1 MVHDYVRINKIELE
15 HGLCV
20 EEYYSKRSGLRIIL
34 NKINSPKIYGYFTL
48 LTEAENDE
56 GLPHTLEHL
65 IFLGSNKY
73 PYKGLLDAL
82 AYKCLSEGTNAWT
95 SIDHTCYTIETVG
108 IEGFSNILPIYLDFI
123 LNPTLEDNMFLSEVH
138 HFSEGGHNGVVYSE
152 MKSIENDCD
161 NIAERALLNNLYPN
175 KKSGYRF
182 ETGGTLEGLRK
193 TNNNRVKEYFKKFYK
208 FNNFGAIIFGNFDND
223 QILNII
229 YEFET
234 YHLNLHPEQARQNDD
249 SLSREKRISDEMNVT
264 KINDIDMFL
273 QDIQNINRPWNKKE
287 NIEKRNE
294 SHVVKKYYPCNNL
307 NNGQISLAWRG
318 CVWNDF
324 KTKLALTLIGNYLTE
339 LTTSPISK
347 KLLED
352 KENTFC
358 SSIDF
363 SVEDLKENYFVI
375 DIYDVVHKFKEP
387 KIDQKRESNEVEEK
401 KEGNESSSKME
412 VVGEITR
419 ECIREVFDNPL
430 NMERLKNI
438 IVRSYLQHLK
448 DLETIPQYLLIELII
463 KYFIYG
469 KSVTD
474 LENSLN
480 LKNIYLTLLEEKE
493 MYWKNL
499 IEVYFLNNPYVE
511 VRCYPSYKR
520 AKEIE
525 RFERDL
531 IKKEHEKYGI
541 DKLNEMVKQIN
552 EIKDGIKKK
561 PPQDALNIVDFSKA
575 KNVVIDGITVFR
587 NFESVEKNEKNQDVK
602 NFETLKGELLNKID
616 EDMKKVIF
624 PVQLSQIESNFVSLN
639 LLINCNNIDGELK
652 KYLPLFSYLIFETD
666 VEINNTNVKC
676 ENFLEEL
683 IKYSISY
690 DCNYSLGGNAK
701 TFRSGCLGN
710 LLGIQ
715 IVGLV
720 ENYEKLF
727 DLLFL
732 SVFKINL
739 TLERLEVILKSEY
752 QNLLQKKTQPKTLIL
767 NLEYVLRYVQ
777 NSNAGIVSIGQQELI
792 LQKIKDKTNL
802 QDLLSKLNTL
812 KNQLFKLSNFV
823 LTIDANFFKINQIF
837 SWYNK
842 WFTNSDK
849 TNCHVK
855 SPYIDIFDAEK
866 NQESFAKSSSSKYLC
881 SKGQGAH
888 SSANKS
894 CSHQPDGDHQPNCG
908 YAAASG
914 TSTTSAKSQQ
924 YISIGTSV
932 HKNLFEYL
940 NIVFEKENKDFK
952 KNVVNDKV
960 YNAVVCGIKSTD
972 VSYLNLTV
980 KTDAG
985 YKSNEYPCLLILREF
1000 FSMTEGPLYNTI
1012 RGGGYAY
1019 ECALNY
1025 NPILGEITLR
1035 IYRSSDIINALIE
1048 ALKILEYYCE
1058 NEMKDDELH
1067 LAKNSA
1073 YYTIFSNQEVAADRA
1088 SQTVYLSLK
1097 NLDLNFYQ
1105 NLLVDIESVTSS
1117 QLLKVCKKYISKIVN
1132 FKIDKNNAIDGST
1145 LSIITST
1152 EKVEQI
1158 KSSLKEQ
1165 IKIGVINNLSI
1176 SQLFH
1181 LLQTYDINSA
1191 VHFLP
1196 TTNNSIDNELTENT
1210 QDDENKTDED
1220 YSSSESSS
1228 QVSQGSSS
1236 QGSSS
1241 QGSQSCCSSSS
1252 PSDFSFCSDDDSYP
1266 GQSDG

>member
-65 IFLGSNKY
+65 IFLGSYKY

-182 ETGGTLEGLRK
+182 ETGGTLDGLRK

-208 FNNFGAIIFGNFDND
+208 FNNFAAIIFGNFDND

-249 SLSREKRISDEMNVT
+249 SLGSEKKISE
-264 KINDIDMFL
+264 KKNDIDMFL

-287 NIEKRNE
+287 NVEKRE
-294 SHVVKKYYPCNNL
+294 KSHIVKKYYPCNNL

-358 SSIDF
+358 SSLDF

-387 KIDQKRESNEVEEK
+387 KNDEKREINEVEEK
-401 KEGNESSSKME
+401 KESNESNSKME

-419 ECIREVFDNPL
+419 ECIKEVFDNPL
-430 NMERLKNI
+430 NMTRLKNI

-525 RFERDL
+525 RFEKEL
-531 IKKEHEKYGI
+531 IKKEHEKYGV
-541 DKLNEMVKQIN
+541 DKLNEMVKHIN
-552 EIKDGIKKK
+552 EIKEGVKKK

-575 KNVVIDGITVFR
+575 KNVIIDGITVFR
-587 NFESVEKNEKNQDVK
+587 NFESVEKNATKEDVK
-602 NFETLKGELLNKID
+602 NVEVSKGELLIKID

-639 LLINCNNIDGELK
+639 LLINCNNIDDELK

-666 VEINNTNVKC
+666 VEINNKNIKC

-732 SVFKINL
+732 SIFKINL
-739 TLERLEVILKSEY
+739 SLERLEVILKSEY

-792 LQKIKDKTNL
+792 LQKIKDKNNL
-802 QDLLSKLNTL
+802 QDLLSKLNKL
-812 KNQLFKLSNFV
+812 KNQLFKLTNFV
-823 LTIDANFFKINQIF
+823 LTIDANFFKINNIF
-837 SWYNK
+837 SWYDR

-849 TNCHVK
+849 INCHVK
-855 SPYIDIFDAEK
+855 SPYIDIFDPEK

-881 SKGQGAH
+881 SKAQEVT
-888 SSANKS
+888 SSPNKS
-894 CSHQPDGDHQPNCG
+894 CTHQSDCDN
-908 YAAASG
+908 
-914 TSTTSAKSQQ
+914 TSTSGKSQK
-924 YISIGTSV
+924 YISIGTCV

-952 KNVVNDKV
+952 KNVANDKV

-1035 IYRSSDIINALIE
+1035 IYRSSDIVNALIE
-1048 ALKILEYYCE
+1048 ALKILEHYCE
-1058 NEMKDDELH
+1058 HEMKDDELH

-1105 NLLVDIESVTSS
+1105 NLLVDIESVTSN

-1132 FKIDKNNAIDGST
+1132 FKIDQNNAISGST

-1165 IKIGVINNLSI
+1165 IKFGLINNLSI

-1191 VHFLP
+1191 VHFSS
-1196 TTNNSIDNELTENT
+1196 TTNNSIDNEFN
-1210 QDDENKTDED
+1210 ENKTDED
-1220 YSSSESSS
+1220 YSTSEVTS
-1228 QVSQGSSS
+1228 QDSQESF
-1236 QGSSS
+1236 S
-1241 QGSQSCCSSSS
+1241 QGSQSCCSSS
-1252 PSDFSFCSDDDSYP
+1252 PSDFSFCSEDDSYP

>member
-65 IFLGSNKY
+65 IFLGSNLY

-108 IEGFSNILPIYLDFI
+108 IEGFTNILPIYLDFI
-123 LNPTLEDNMFLSEVH
+123 LNPTLEDNMFLSEIH
-138 HFSEGGHNGVVYSE
+138 HFSEEGHNGVVYSE

-161 NIAERALLNNLYPN
+161 NIVERTLLNNLYPN

-182 ETGGTLEGLRK
+182 ETGGTLDGLRK
-193 TNNNRVKEYFKKFYK
+193 TNNNRVKEYLKKFYK
-208 FNNFGAIIFGNFDND
+208 FNNFASIIFGNFDND
-223 QILNII
+223 RILNII

-234 YHLNLHPEQARQNDD
+234 YHLNLHPEQARQNDS
-249 SLSREKRISDEMNVT
+249 SLNLENKNCDKNNT
-264 KINDIDMFL
+264 NKINDIDIFL
-273 QDIQNINRPWNKKE
+273 RDIQNINRPWNNKE
-287 NIEKRNE
+287 NVEKQNK
-294 SHVVKKYYPCNNL
+294 SNIVKKYYPCNNL
-307 NNGQISLAWRG
+307 NNGQVSVAWRG
-318 CVWNDF
+318 CNWNDF
-324 KTKLALTLIGNYLTE
+324 KTKLALNLFGNYLTD

-358 SSIDF
+358 SSLDF
-363 SVEDLKENYFVI
+363 SIEDLKENYFVI
-375 DIYDVVHKFKEP
+375 DIYDVVHKFKEC
-387 KIDQKRESNEVEEK
+387 KHDGKGDQVETD
-401 KEGNESSSKME
+401 GNNSKME
-412 VVGEITR
+412 IVGEITR
-419 ECIREVFDNPL
+419 KCIKEVYDNPL
-430 NMERLKNI
+430 NMNRLKNI
-438 IVRSYLQHLK
+438 IIRSYLQHLK

-469 KSVTD
+469 RNVTD

-480 LKNIYLTLLEEKE
+480 LKNIYLELLEEPE
-493 MYWKNL
+493 LYWKNL
-499 IEVYFLNNPYVE
+499 IQIYFLNNNYVE
-511 VRCYPSYKR
+511 VRCYPSYKK

-525 RFERDL
+525 RFEKEL
-531 IKKEHEKYGI
+531 IKKEQDKYGI

-552 EIKDGIKKK
+552 EIKEGIKKK

-587 NFESVEKNEKNQDVK
+587 NFESIQREGKQ
-602 NFETLKGELLNKID
+602 GEQGEAGQSEAGQSEAGQSEAGQNDAGQILSQID
-616 EDMKKVIF
+616 GSMQKVAF

-639 LLINCNNIDGELK
+639 LLINCNNIDNELK

-666 VEINNTNVKC
+666 VEVNNEIIKC

-690 DCNYSLGGNAK
+690 DSNYSLGGNAK
-701 TFRSGCLGN
+701 GFKSGCLGN
-710 LLGIQ
+710 LLCIQ

-732 SVFKINL
+732 SIFKINL
-739 TLERLEVILKSEY
+739 SLERLEIILKSEY

-767 NLEYVLRYVQ
+767 NIEYFLRYLQ
-777 NSNAGIVSIGQQELI
+777 NSNAGIISIGQQELI
-792 LQKIKDKTNL
+792 LQTIKDKNNL
-802 QDLLSKLNTL
+802 EDLLSKLNTL
-812 KNQLFKLSNFV
+812 KNQLFKVTNFV
-823 LTIDANFFKINQIF
+823 LTIDANFFKIDNIF

-842 WFTNSDK
+842 WFTDVDK
-849 TNCHVK
+849 TQSLENPENPENIENPANFVK
-855 SPYIDIFDAEK
+855 FPYIDIFDFGK
-866 NQESFAKSSSSKYLC
+866 NQESLAKNSSSKYLAP
-881 SKGQGAH
+881 QAH
-888 SSANKS
+888 RPSLSE
-894 CSHQPDGDHQPNCG
+894 
-908 YAAASG
+908 
-914 TSTTSAKSQQ
+914 SAKSEKGEKGDVRASSKSKK
-924 YISIGTSV
+924 YVSLGTCV
-932 HKNLFEYL
+932 HQSLFKYL
-940 NIVFEKENKDFK
+940 NIEFEKENKDYK

-960 YNAVVCGIKSTD
+960 YNAIMCGIKSTD

-980 KTDAG
+980 KTESG
-985 YKSNEYPCLLILREF
+985 YTSDEYPCLLILREF
-1000 FSMTEGPLYNTI
+1000 FSMTEGPLYNII

-1019 ECALNY
+1019 ECGLNY
-1025 NPILGEITLR
+1025 NPILGELTLR

-1048 ALKILEYYCE
+1048 ALKILEYYCQY
-1058 NEMKDDELH
+1058 EMKENELH

-1073 YYTIFSNQEVAADRA
+1073 YYTIFNNQEISSDRA

-1097 NLDLNFYQ
+1097 NLDLNFYEH
-1105 NLLVDIESVTSS
+1105 LLVDIESVTTS
-1117 QLLKVCKKYISKIVN
+1117 QLLKICKKYISKIVN

-1145 LSIITST
+1145 LSIITSE
-1152 EKVEQI
+1152 EKVESI
-1158 KSSLKEQ
+1158 KSNLKD
-1165 IKIGVINNLSI
+1165 KINLGIINKLSI

-1191 VHFLP
+1191 LHYSPNLYD
-1196 TTNNSIDNELTENT
+1196 SIDNQFKENI
-1210 QDDENKTDED
+1210 QSDENYSNSENCSQSS
-1220 YSSSESSS
+1220 YSSS
-1228 QVSQGSSS
+1228 
-1236 QGSSS
+1236 
-1241 QGSQSCCSSSS
+1241 QSDS
-1252 PSDFSFCSDDDSYP
+1252 SFCCDDDSYP
-1266 GQSDG
+1266 GHSDA